1 MGMYTEFIFGASLKG
16 LPEYVVEAIDA
27 VINRD
32 DCTDGTSKEA
42 MDFID
47 EYELGRLFHGSSYY
61 FGAHCNKPTFVW
73 DKIGEHWVLSTRANC
88 KNYKG
93 QIEKFIK
100 FITPYVEDGSGD
112 YHGIIAYV
120 QYELAEYPTLYD
132 KHGERHDWYDRNKVS
147 KAEENLNKIEDAYW
161 DLINDAIKGYQI
173 TDDTLKER
181 GLTHDTFT
189 HYDATVFCLEEMK
202 RRWNQTY
209 DENYKQLQEELDLTK
224 KTLFEF
230 TIQNEW
236 TEHEL
241 KRYKEKYG
249 EL

>member
-1 MGMYTEFIFGASLKG
+1 MGMYTEFIFGATLKG
-16 LPEYVVEAIDA
+16 LPEHVAEAIDA
-27 VINRD
+27 VINKD
-32 DCTDGTSKEA
+32 DCTVGTSKEA

-73 DKIGEHWVLSTRANC
+73 DKIGEEWVLSTRANC
-88 KNYKG
+88 NNYKG

-100 FITPYVEDGSGD
+100 FITPYVEDGSG
-112 YHGIIAYV
+112 YPHELIAYV
-120 QYELAEYPTLYD
+120 QYEEAEYPTLYD
-132 KHGERHDWYDRNKVS
+132 KHGNRHDWYDRNKVS

-173 TDDTLKER
+173 TDDVLKEK
-181 GLTHDTFT
+181 GLTPDTFT
-189 HYDATVFCLEEMK
+189 HYDATVLCLEEMK

-209 DENYKQLQEELDLTK
+209 DENYKQLQKELDTTK
-224 KTLFEF
+224 NALFDMSCEN
-230 TIQNEW
+230 TYL
-236 TEHEL
+236 EHKL
-241 KRYKEKYG
+241 KKYKEKYG